1 VRRVTGGRCKQ
12 DESPSP
18 RPSHTCWVLSL
29 RALVLGVRDVG
40 RSWHGI
46 VCFWHHPIH
55 PLIDLIVQVGT
66 TTLHISHPTLTCLSL
81 TIIPPGLTQRTI
93 HWFPLLRPCL
103 RGLGS
108 GLSGKFDLIV
118 SWGMVDISSL
128 LIQAAVQDNLDD
140 DSEMR
145 KMFLDEVKEEDNRIT
160 DAWKEDANSIVM
172 FVSLNLQLV
181 FMFISMTSSKTGHF
195 SAIVGAFII
204 EFYKNL
210 SSASGDQKVAL
221 LQQISRQLPTGQF
234 PK

>member
-1 VRRVTGGRCKQ
+1 MSNPASSLWDAPYSPVSRPKYTSSTDTGWCMMLVATGTSNILINMSTRENVRQRRSLQEPPQEGTKVVVRHSQIEGKKEKRG
-12 DESPSP
+12 E
-18 RPSHTCWVLSL
+18 HTE
-29 RALVLGVRDVG
+29 
-40 RSWHGI
+40 I
-46 VCFWHHPIH
+46 VCNG
-55 PLIDLIVQVGT
+55 PL
-66 TTLHISHPTLTCLSL
+66 SE
-81 TIIPPGLTQRTI
+81 RTI

-108 GLSGKFDLIV
+108 GLSGKFDLI
-118 SWGMVDISSL
+118 
-128 LIQAAVQDNLDD
+128 AAVQDNLDD

-145 KMFLDEVKEEDNRIT
+145 KMVLDEVKEEDNRIT
-160 DAWKEDANSIVM
+160 DAWKEDANSIVT
-172 FVSLNLQLV
+172 F
-181 FMFISMTSSKTGHF
+181 TGLF